1 MNDIS
6 YVYHYKDLDSTY
18 YYANKALS
26 LSKGN
31 SSACAEAYNNLA
43 FFHISK
49 MNYEKAYDFLDSVT
63 YVTDN
68 QVELLIADIQRMR
81 LCQRESENK
90 KFYDFRERAQAR
102 LKRINEEK
110 NLYQNACQGV
120 LIMLNQSF

>member
-1 MNDIS
+1 
-6 YVYHYKDLDSTY
+6 
-18 YYANKALS
+18 
-26 LSKGN
+26 
-31 SSACAEAYNNLA
+31 
-43 FFHISK
+43 
-49 MNYEKAYDFLDSVT
+49 
-63 YVTDN
+63 
-68 QVELLIADIQRMR
+68 MR